1 MKIIIP
7 FLLLTSSLVYAQ
19 TETKLFEVYNHKSSS
34 DVRLE
39 AVREGDQVLFK
50 KTEGRDIISSTGEI
64 EEKEEVIEAPKGPQV
79 PDFYLAVSRKNYAD
93 IESNIT
99 SGIAVDTKLYAGN
112 TALHMASSW
121 NDKTMVD
128 LLLKNNASAHA
139 LNAKNE
145 LPLHFACG
153 SSSVEIIKTLIT
165 AKGIKSPVE
174 EFNKKT
180 KNGRT
185 CMHFIALTSRNV
197 EVAKYVASFKPD
209 FKIKDEQG
217 QNPGHFAAATG
228 NWLILTEWLKTNSL
242 DLEDKDKFDMTV
254 EDYIQSKA
262 DVFTKAKLYPYLTA
276 KTKTQ
281 IKENLTKSGMGNQI
295 VE

>member
-1 MKIIIP
+1 MKKILP
-7 FLLLTSSLVYAQ
+7 FLILTSSLVYAQ
-19 TETKLFEVYNHKSSS
+19 TETKLFEVYDHKSSQ

-50 KTEGRDIISSTGEI
+50 KTEGGDIVSANGEI
-64 EEKEEVIEAPKGPQV
+64 EEKEEIIEPRVPQV
-79 PDFYLAVSRKNYAD
+79 PEFYLAVSRKNYTD
-93 IESNIT
+93 MESNI
-99 SGIAVDTKLYAGN
+99 SAGISVDTKLYAGN

-128 LLLKNNASAHA
+128 LLLKNNATIRAV
-139 LNAKNE
+139 NAKNE
-145 LPLHFACG
+145 LPIHLACG
-153 SSSVEIIKTLIT
+153 SSSLEVVKILTT
-165 AKGIKSPVE
+165 AKAIKNPVE

-209 FKIKDEQG
+209 FKLKDEQG

-228 NWLILTEWLKTNSL
+228 NWSILTEWLKAGVI

-262 DVFTKAKLYPYLTA
+262 DVFTKAKLYPYLST
-276 KTKTQ
+276 KTKAQ
-281 IKENLTKSGMGNQI
+281 VKESLGKININTEI